1 VGFEKAKFETIQK
14 SAKKFLKINSDT
26 KDDIISDI
34 EKYNFKKILDE
45 IVKSILEG
53 KFELKD
59 IHSIILVL
67 SQLHRIYEGITE
79 KILSSL
85 SKIMENCYVELQNP
99 SKTEDEEEKKLNK
112 IILKLNQ
119 KDDKIKQ
126 NEYRNKYTY
135 LTYEDIKNIVNN
147 DNNKNL
153 IAIQSKNE
161 LNIDYISPT
170 HAEYI
175 LNKSKNEINNLIND
189 DEIFKDLSMK
199 HQLFIEE
206 KNSNQELG
214 VYFIFTEN
222 KNDNFDIGNDNGI
235 IDYNRSNNLKNAL
248 LNDKNQFF
256 DNVSQLNMP
265 FGLNSSKVSISSIS
279 SKILK
284 NNIMI

>member
-1 VGFEKAKFETIQK
+1 
-14 SAKKFLKINSDT
+14 
-26 KDDIISDI
+26 
-34 EKYNFKKILDE
+34 
-45 IVKSILEG
+45 
-53 KFELKD
+53 
-59 IHSIILVL
+59 
-67 SQLHRIYEGITE
+67 
-79 KILSSL
+79 
-85 SKIMENCYVELQNP
+85 M
-99 SKTEDEEEKKLNK
+99 
-112 IILKLNQ
+112 NQ

-214 VYFIFTEN
+214 VYFIFTGN
-222 KNDNFDIGNDNGI
+222 KNDNIDFGNDNGI
-235 IDYNRSNNLKNAL
+235 IDYNGSNNLKNAL
-248 LNDKNQFF
+248 LNDKNTIF

-265 FGLNSSKVSISSIS
+265 FALNSSKLSISSIS

-284 NNIMI
+284 NNINDNNYK